1 MPDSPLAATSA
12 GVTTVLIVPFV
23 SRTFTGPG
31 RSVKNIVPSDRKD
44 MSHGLLRPV
53 TKFAVASVG
62 EFGSTSERPTP
73 DPLPRRL
80 QELKT
85 SEKSIAGIDRP
96 VPAALALRESVPHA
110 GPETG
115 VPTAP
120 DHADEHRHGRAAP
133 DPGLDLH
140 DLSLVVGSRRSPP
153 SGKATR

>member
-62 EFGSTSERPTP
+62 GFGGGPWSGGGGCSSPPGGGGGGTHAARI
-73 DPLPRRL
+73 DPR
-80 QELKT
+80 Q
-85 SEKSIAGIDRP
+85 S
-96 VPAALALRESVPHA
+96 AATAAASLCR
-110 GPETG
+110 
-115 VPTAP
+115 VPTI
-120 DHADEHRHGRAAP
+120 
-133 DPGLDLH
+133 DPFPGVIAQNVAVQ
-140 DLSLVVGSRRSPP
+140 SL
-153 SGKATR
+153 